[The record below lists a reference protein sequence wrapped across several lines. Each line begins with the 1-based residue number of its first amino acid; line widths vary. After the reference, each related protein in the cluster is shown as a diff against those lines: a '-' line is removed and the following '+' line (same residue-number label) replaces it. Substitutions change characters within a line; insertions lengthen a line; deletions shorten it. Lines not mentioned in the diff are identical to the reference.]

1 MSAWEKTG
9 DLLQKENEI
18 PFWSILGPVSLL
30 FTFALSA
37 KSSIPF
43 DLLFLALTGLFLTA
57 RWQKRGCVYALLL
70 LVAGSAIRHCFLPS
84 SHLWNLGLEASLG
97 CAFVVTALAF
107 DHGLAFIQS
116 LTAEIEAVAG
126 TVKNLEEELSR
137 SEEESALLQEA
148 LQEKAAAAQKELEE
162 LEAEHSSILILN
174 EVLRK
179 TAARQTE
186 EKDSLAEIAMD
197 QERRMAQ
204 LKLET
209 SSLEKELG
217 RLRASDALAIENRGL
232 QKELNAARIERE
244 QTHLINETLARLHA
258 KEHQKVREAQEEIF
272 KAQEEAR
279 LSKDELS
286 FAKSEV
292 EMLTA
297 HMERVASEREQV
309 RMALEEAKEVQIERN
324 FLRERLESAER
335 EVAVLRETQPQ
346 EKDWAAKE
354 SELAQR
360 IALFEQAKVDKK
372 AQLQAEKSAFMQ
384 QIAAL
389 EQAKAD
395 QVAQIQ
401 AERAAL
407 VQRIALLEQAKAE
420 SDAQGQRMSELEVQ
434 KEAAK
439 AEAEKAHLRE
449 QIGFLQ
455 EKMQS
460 LAQIEPLF
468 KQLKNQFDEKNKV
481 LHQTRSDLFKADTE
495 LKTLHIE
502 KEQSAQFIPEEIIQL
517 DEELVRLEEENQ
529 ELQDLVSVLSG
540 QQIDSDAAK
549 RKKKVKKAP
558 PPEEQLLF

>member
-9 DLLQKENEI
+9 DLLRKENEI

-30 FTFALSA
+30 CTFALSA
-37 KSSIPF
+37 KSSIPL

-70 LVAGSAIRHCFLPS
+70 LAAGSAIRHCFLS
-84 SHLWNLGLEASLG
+84 SNHLWNLGLEASLG

-116 LTAEIEAVAG
+116 LTAEIEAGAG

-204 LKLET
+204 LKIET
-209 SSLEKELG
+209 AALEKELG
-217 RLRASDALAIENRGL
+217 RLRASDALAMENRAL
-232 QKELNAARIERE
+232 QKELNAARIEKE

-258 KEHQKVREAQEEIF
+258 KEHQKVREAHEEILR
-272 KAQEEAR
+272 AQEEAR

-286 FAKSEV
+286 YAKSEV

-309 RMALEEAKEVQIERN
+309 RMALEEAKEVQLERN
-324 FLRERLESAER
+324 FLKERLESAER
-335 EVAVLRETQPQ
+335 EVAVLRETLPQ
-346 EKDWAAKE
+346 EKDLKQIE
-354 SELAQR
+354 RLEGEKT
-360 IALFEQAKVDKK
+360 ALLQQLSHLEQARADQA
-372 AQLQAEKSAFMQ
+372 AQLQG
-384 QIAAL
+384 
-389 EQAKAD
+389 
-395 QVAQIQ
+395 
-401 AERAAL
+401 ERASL
-407 VQRIALLEQAKAE
+407 SQRIALLEEAIAQSQKM
-420 SDAQGQRMSELEVQ
+420 SDLEVQ

-439 AEAEKAHLRE
+439 AEAENAHLRE

-502 KEQSAQFIPEEIIQL
+502 KEQSASIIPAEIVQL
-517 DEELVRLEEENQ
+517 DEEIVRLEEENQ
-529 ELQDLVSVLSG
+529 ELLDLVSILSG
-540 QQIDSDAAK
+540 QQIDSDPAK
-549 RKKKVKKAP
+549 RKKKVKKAS